1 VFDFLGGAN
10 VMAAHVH
17 DGLAHIG
24 AVAVEIPSLA
34 HSRNATGAGYVR
46 PHELD
51 VVRAG
56 GAADGLEAEIIE
68 ALGVGPVVR
77 LDLRRTDGGGTL
89 EAHIAREAFRA
100 LGVSKGD
107 RVCVRPRAL
116 RFYADDYAI

>member
-1 VFDFLGGAN
+1 
-10 VMAAHVH
+10 
-17 DGLAHIG
+17 
-24 AVAVEIPSLA
+24 
-34 HSRNATGAGYVR
+34 
-46 PHELD
+46 
-51 VVRAG
+51 
-56 GAADGLEAEIIE
+56 
-68 ALGVGPVVR
+68 VVR